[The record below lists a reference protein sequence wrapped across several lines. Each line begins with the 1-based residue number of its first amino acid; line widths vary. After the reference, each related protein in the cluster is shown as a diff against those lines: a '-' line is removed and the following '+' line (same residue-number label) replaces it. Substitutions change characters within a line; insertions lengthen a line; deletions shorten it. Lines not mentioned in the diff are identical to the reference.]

1 MKISCVDYHI
11 NNIWNNSLQF
21 ASDVITIWAYL
32 KIFQNAAV
40 LITKCVGSIYY
51 KVLQPYYTMHTLLQN
66 AAIVVTKRVTYYK
79 MRGYYKMPQNTE
91 ATAPW
96 GLRSSPRPMAHFL
109 QFKSRHI

>member
-11 NNIWNNSLQF
+11 NNIWNDSLQF

-51 KVLQPYYTMHTLLQN
+51 KVLQPYYTMRTLLQN

-79 MRGYYKMPQNTE
+79 MPQNTE
-91 ATAPW
+91 ATVPW
-96 GLRSSPRPMAHFL
+96 GLRSSPRPMAHSL